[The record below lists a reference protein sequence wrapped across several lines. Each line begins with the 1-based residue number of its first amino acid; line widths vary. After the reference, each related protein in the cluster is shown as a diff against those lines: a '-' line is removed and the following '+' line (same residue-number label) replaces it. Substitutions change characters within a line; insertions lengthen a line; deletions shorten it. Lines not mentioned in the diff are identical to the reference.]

1 MLETTTTPGLH
12 DFLFDQVLRKRP
24 LPGGGEAVDLGGGTG
39 ALAERLR
46 EMGWRVTAADLNPSG
61 FGANGVP
68 IVQTD
73 FNDPD
78 FASKLGKGRF
88 DLVTSTEVIEHV
100 ESPIGFLRN
109 IGWLLKPGGFAVL
122 TTPNVDSAAAR
133 LSFLVKGKVRMM
145 DEHGEPTHI
154 SPIFW
159 DLLMRQYLPRAGL
172 RLVEHRVFPPEGYV
186 HSRRQIAWALKTLA
200 KLWRSGGESILGDNH
215 IIVLERA
222 P

>member
-1 MLETTTTPGLH
+1 MLETTTTTGLH
-12 DFLFDQVLRKRP
+12 DFVVAEVLSKRQQP
-24 LPGGGEAVDLGGGTG
+24 GGGGEALDLGGGTG
-39 ALAERLR
+39 ALAVRLR
-46 EMGWRVTAADLNPSG
+46 GLGWHVTVADLNPGG
-61 FGANGVP
+61 FGATDVP
-68 IVQTD
+68 IVQAD

-78 FASKLGKGRF
+78 FAGKLGKGRF

-109 IGWLLKPGGFAVL
+109 IGWLLTPGGIAVL

-133 LSFLVKGKVRMM
+133 LAFLVKGKVRMM
-145 DEHGEPTHI
+145 DEHSEPTHI

-186 HSRRQIAWALKTLA
+186 HTRPQYAWALKALA
-200 KLWRSGGESILGDNH
+200 KLWRGGESILGDNH
-215 IIVLERA
+215 ILVLERA